1 MPAVELTD
9 VSFSYSTSNPVLKNI
24 TLRVYRGDFLAIIG
38 PNGGGKTTLLRLIL
52 GILKPD
58 EGRIKVFGTSPE
70 NARGNIGYVPQ
81 LTSSGNDFPVS
92 AMDVVLMGRLH
103 NSNPFRSYS
112 KTDRNKAIEKLEI
125 MRINDLADEQFEKL
139 SGGQKQ
145 RVFIARALV
154 GEPELLLLD
163 EPVASVDPT
172 NQESFFHLLN
182 DLNEKVT
189 IILVTHDVG
198 AVSSFVK
205 SIACLNIHMA
215 SHEEMLTPE
224 TLKRVYGCP
233 IDLITHG
240 VPHRVLGEHG
250 HPDDSD
256 D

>member
-1 MPAVELTD
+1 MPAVEITD

-24 TLRVYRGDFLAIIG
+24 TLRVDRGDFLAIIG

-52 GILKPD
+52 GILKPA
-58 EGRIKVFGTSPE
+58 EGRIRVFGTSPE
-70 NARGNIGYVPQ
+70 NALGSIGYVPQ
-81 LTSSGNDFPVS
+81 LTSTGSNFPAS
-92 AMDVVLMGRLH
+92 ALDVVLMGRLH
-103 NSNPFRSYS
+103 DSSLFRSYS
-112 KTDRNKAIEKLEI
+112 KTDRKKAIEKLEI
-125 MRINDLADEQFEKL
+125 MRIDDLADVQLEKL

-163 EPVASVDPT
+163 EPVASVDPA
-172 NQESFFHLLN
+172 NQENFFHLLN
-182 DLNEKVT
+182 DLNKKVT

-205 SIACLNIHMA
+205 SIACLNIHLA

-224 TLKRVYGCP
+224 TLTRVYGCP